1 MCTVARLALGG
12 MALHPG
18 EHVVQQHGCRALA
31 NLSPLQ
37 VPIPAM
43 QCVAAAL
50 AAFAGGEAQYHA
62 LRALLVLLQP
72 HFYAGVLLEVDIILR
87 AVKEHVALLES
98 GIKRKSTRWPAREQ
112 LRGSIQIVLSGFSR
126 SLSRATTRR
135 GACTAIHCQES
146 GLQAGAQSIS
156 LLDCF
161 EGVAVG
167 QLSLFPPRVPCA
179 SAHRGISYRRPR
191 LSGFT
196 AVSMFITTKSCH
208 VCSPRPASH

>member
-135 GACTAIHCQES
+135 GACTAVPLPGIRPS
-146 GLQAGAQSIS
+146 GRCAEHLPAW
-156 LLDCF
+156 
-161 EGVAVG
+161 
-167 QLSLFPPRVPCA
+167 LF
-179 SAHRGISYRRPR
+179 
-191 LSGFT
+191 
-196 AVSMFITTKSCH
+196 
-208 VCSPRPASH
+208 

>member
-87 AVKEHVALLES
+87 AVKEHVALLKS

-112 LRGSIQIVLSGFSR
+112 LRGSIQIVLSGLDLLTQLVKGNHTQGR
-126 SLSRATTRR
+126 VHRNPLPGIRP
-135 GACTAIHCQES
+135 S
-146 GLQAGAQSIS
+146 GRCAEHLPAW
-156 LLDCF
+156 
-161 EGVAVG
+161 
-167 QLSLFPPRVPCA
+167 LF
-179 SAHRGISYRRPR
+179 
-191 LSGFT
+191 
-196 AVSMFITTKSCH
+196 
-208 VCSPRPASH
+208 